1 MQQKTSQTGQYSR
14 RRFLKLAAGGISGL
28 SLAGLGGATY
38 TTRVEPYR
46 ISVTRTRVPLPHL
59 PPAFEGFTIAQISD
73 LHMGEWITQEQL
85 ATMVRLVNALEP
97 DFVAL
102 TGDIASRRYPGL
114 QAEITAVID
123 ALRAREGVAAT
134 LGNHDHW
141 LHAPTIRQAVLES
154 QAALLWNTH
163 VALEREGERLYILG
177 VDDVWEREADLVEA
191 LDAIP
196 LAPVPT
202 VLLAHEPD
210 YADYVAES
218 RRIGLQLSGHSHGG
232 QVRLPGI
239 GAPVL
244 PRLGEKYDQGLYR
257 VGEMHLYVNRGIG
270 MTAPHVRFNC
280 PPEITLITLTRPGT
294 A

>member
-1 MQQKTSQTGQYSR
+1 MQAETGHLSR
-14 RRFLKLAAGGISGL
+14 RHFLKLAAGGISGL
-28 SLAGLGGATY
+28 SLVGIGGATY

-46 ISVTRTRVPLPHL
+46 IGVTHVRVALPHL
-59 PPAFEGFTIAQISD
+59 SPAFEGFTIAHISD

-85 ATMVRLVNALEP
+85 ASMVTLVNALQP

-102 TGDIASRRYPGL
+102 TGDIASRRYVGL
-114 QAEITAVID
+114 QGEITALLD
-123 ALRAREGVAAT
+123 SLRAREGVAVT

-141 LHAPTIRQAVLES
+141 LHAPTIRQAVLDS

-163 VALEREGERLYILG
+163 TEVERGEERLYIAG
-177 VDDVWEREADLVEA
+177 VDDVWEREADLIEA
-191 LDAIP
+191 LEEVP
-196 LAPVPT
+196 LEPVPT

-210 YADYVAES
+210 YADYVAENG
-218 RRIGLQLSGHSHGG
+218 RIGLQLSGHSHGG

-244 PRLGEKYDQGLYR
+244 PRLGEKYDQGLYQI
-257 VGEMHLYVNRGIG
+257 GALQLYVNRGIG
-270 MTAPHVRFNC
+270 MTSPHVRFNC
-280 PPEITLITLTRPGT
+280 PPEITLITLARPGT